1 MKSNQERSN
10 ECLPP
15 KKREILAL
23 EEKAV
28 VVASA
33 SESQRGE
40 NLAWLASVASGQN
53 SGAQHDGPLHKPLSS
68 SVEYSSSSCPSS
80 SSSSSHSRATMSGAA
95 LTPLPAIYSSPLSQP
110 AGTIQYT
117 QLPPN
122 VQFISP
128 AYGGP
133 YAGYISSQLIS
144 PTATSAPTPAPA
156 PAQQRSHLE
165 AYSATVVTQASKG
178 EQRHLLGTPPPTHSA
193 HPASQYVQMAGSP
206 LSVTAGAVASPGA
219 HLPLHSAVLPHTLTL
234 APSQVVV
241 QYTDGPATKKEE
253 GRTRELMNGEVEK
266 GRRYGLLLEASLV
279 KQSGAGKAAHTQP
292 QQHYETRHV
301 VIPTD
306 YTQDSSGL
314 RTSLMLVPNSHASS
328 GGSEQECSPEK
339 PPSSTAHS
347 EKGGPGSGKPVPG
360 RASSFT
366 FPSSSSADGL
376 KTHVTTLSPHTVIQT
391 TPSAAEQISMG
402 VPAPGFYPAPQ
413 PPIIGYIAG
422 GGQQQQAVSYHATL
436 PQHLLIPSAQPL
448 LVPVSGSNGG
458 EQEPSHTVVSTPQQV
473 AVTASHSYIATAIPK
488 CELVGVAEQLQQQ
501 AAGAYPATTPA
512 GASLVQAQL
521 HLPVPTT
528 PAPAPVPAPS
538 LPPYFMKGS
547 IIQLADGELKRV
559 EDLRTEDFIQSAE
572 ISGELKIDSSTV
584 ERIDGSP
591 TPNSAIIQFA
601 VGEHRVQVSVE
612 VLVEYPFFVF
622 GQGWSSCCPDRT
634 TQLFELSCAKLSVG
648 DVCISLTLKNLK
660 NGSLRK
666 SQAQAQA
673 PSPSLLLK
681 PPKAEGQ
688 HRDRGAHRRE
698 QENGLGQWAGGVA
711 GPISENGELKSGE
724 MICMPQT
731 PKTDSGGTEKP
742 TGRKRRWSAPEGR
755 QVEKSDEGPS
765 PALPKTTFIPQE
777 VKICIEGRSNIGK

>member
-15 KKREILAL
+15 KKREILAM

-53 SGAQHDGPLHKPLSS
+53 TGGQHDGHIHKPLSS
-68 SVEYSSSSCPSS
+68 TTEYSSSSCSS
-80 SSSSSHSRATMSGAA
+80 SSLSSQSRVAVAGTA
-95 LTPLPAIYSSPLSQP
+95 LTTLPTVYSSPLSQA

-128 AYGGP
+128 AYGGH

-144 PTATSAPTPAPA
+144 PTATSTPALV
-156 PAQQRSHLE
+156 QRPHLE
-165 AYSATVVTQASKG
+165 AYGSAVVSQASKG
-178 EQRHLLGTPPPTHSA
+178 DQHHLLGTPPPPQSTH
-193 HPASQYVQMAGSP
+193 QYVQMAGSP
-206 LSVTAGAVASPGA
+206 LSVTAGTVASPGG

-234 APSQVVV
+234 TPSQVVV
-241 QYTDGPATKKEE
+241 QYADSPVAKKDE
-253 GRTRELMNGEVEK
+253 GRTRELLNGEVEK
-266 GRRYGLLLEASLV
+266 GRRYGLLLEASLI
-279 KQSGAGKAAHTQP
+279 KQSGVAKAAHGQP
-292 QQHYETRHV
+292 QQHYETQHV
-301 VIPTD
+301 VIPAD
-306 YTQDSSGL
+306 YTQETSGL
-314 RTSLMLVPNSHASS
+314 RTSLMLVPNSHGNS
-328 GGSEQECSPEK
+328 GGAEQDCGPEK
-339 PPSSTAHS
+339 PPSSVAHS
-347 EKGGPGSGKPVPG
+347 EKGGAALTKPISGK
-360 RASSFT
+360 ASSFT
-366 FPSSSSADGL
+366 FPSSTSSEGL
-376 KTHVTTLSPHTVIQT
+376 KTHIASLSPHTVIQT

-402 VPAPGFYPAPQ
+402 VTAPSFYHAPQ
-413 PPIIGYIAG
+413 PPIIGYIAS
-422 GGQQQQAVSYHATL
+422 GGQQQQTVSYHATL
-436 PQHLLIPSAQPL
+436 PQHLLIPSGQSL
-448 LVPVSGSNGG
+448 LVPVSASGGG
-458 EQEPSHTVVSTPQQV
+458 EQEPPHAVVTSPQQN
-473 AVTASHSYIATAIPK
+473 AVSASHSYIATAIPK
-488 CELVGVAEQLQQQ
+488 CELVGVSEQQ
-501 AAGAYPATTPA
+501 ATGAYPATATA
-512 GASLVQAQL
+512 GGLVQAQL
-521 HLPVPTT
+521 NLPVPA
-528 PAPAPVPAPS
+528 APAPL

-666 SQAQAQA
+666 SQSQAA
-673 PSPSLLLK
+673 GVPLK
-681 PPKAEGQ
+681 PPKAETQ
-688 HRDRGAHRRE
+688 HRDRGGNCRE
-698 QENGLGQWAGGVA
+698 QENGLGQWAGGVE
-711 GPISENGELKSGE
+711 GRVGGIISENGELKSGE
-724 MICMPQT
+724 
-731 PKTDSGGTEKP
+731 KTCSPEALKTESGGTDRP
-742 TGRKRRWSAPEGR
+742 SGRKRRWSAPEGR
-755 QVEKSDEGPS
+755 QVEKSGEGPS
-765 PALPKTTFIPQE
+765 PPLPKTTFIPQE